1 MRCFT
6 YVSGRESP
14 PVAEGIGLTKHEKLG
29 EVIKL
34 GVEGRG
40 RWAEYIKLDSRYP
53 PLLRKSTNDAPRV
66 VECSIV
72 SFKTGDKTR
81 YVLCKEQPETE
92 DRALLWVHAHGPYT
106 RGCSGSI
113 DKSWGSPQLV
123 VEGHDAWGDAGRLG
137 IIPEALYIM
146 HAGDVLK
153 VTHAGGH
160 KSKDYWL
167 RYGGCGHFETFDEAA
182 YFPMLTDAI
191 LAGTIPQEVAQRE
204 LEIARKE
211 GRKATVSA
219 IEAGLGITQ
228 QQVL

>member
-14 PVAEGIGLTKHEKLG
+14 PVAEGIALAKHEKLG

-40 RWAEYIKLDSRYP
+40 RWVEYVKLDSRNP
-53 PLLRKSTNDAPRV
+53 PATREGATV
-66 VECSIV
+66 GECSLT

-113 DKSWGSPQLV
+113 DKSWGEPQLV
-123 VEGHDAWGDAGRLG
+123 VDGHDAWGDAGRLG

-146 HAGDVLK
+146 HPGDVIK

-167 RYGGCGHFETFDEAA
+167 RYGGSGHFETFDEAA

-204 LEIARKE
+204 LEIAKKE